1 MGGFISDLRGELTN
15 KSARILRESYL
26 KVGGD
31 GTTLKYSWGGR
42 TPPSPLGSYASDN
55 NKLNKKITI
64 TVKFRDVRGTH
75 AHTHTH

>member
-31 GTTLKYSWGGR
+31 GTTLKYSWEGR
-42 TPPSPLGSYASDN
+42 ANYQFVIEN
-55 NKLNKKITI
+55 NKLN
-64 TVKFRDVRGTH
+64 
-75 AHTHTH
+75 

>member
-31 GTTLKYSWGGR
+31 GTTLKYSWGDAPLPR
-42 TPPSPLGSYASDN
+42 PLGSYASDN
-55 NKLNKKITI
+55 NELNK
-64 TVKFRDVRGTH
+64 
-75 AHTHTH
+75 